1 MGREAGG
8 GGGPA
13 MFEIHEPRRRF
24 LVPFLG
30 VVLLHVG
37 VLGWAGRPHPV
48 EARSLPEP
56 VKVVLKLPVQRM
68 AIQEHPGGGPKV
80 EPPRARHHRR
90 HVVRTPKEIPPPVV
104 EPPTAPPPPE
114 PPALAEA
121 DEGDDGDDGAE
132 ASGGSGPGG
141 GTGTGSGPATGS
153 GHGSVASKARKAWV
167 SHTDWKCRRPGYDEL
182 GRIVV
187 RIHVEVQSDG
197 RPAQVLVVKPG
208 PDAFNRRAID
218 CARDETYLPALDP
231 DGHPIPG
238 DCEFGIEFL
247 N

>member
-1 MGREAGG
+1 MGRVPGG
-8 GGGPA
+8 GDRPSL
-13 MFEIHEPRRRF
+13 FQVREPRRRF
-24 LVPFLG
+24 LAPLLG
-30 VVLLHVG
+30 VVLVHVG
-37 VLGWAGRPHPV
+37 VIEWAGRPRTV
-48 EARSLPEP
+48 EVRSLPEP
-56 VKVVLKLPVQRM
+56 VKVVLKLPIQRM

-90 HVVRTPKEIPPPVV
+90 HLVRTPKEIPPPVV
-104 EPPTAPPPPE
+104 EPPTPPPQPE

-121 DEGDDGDDGAE
+121 DEGDDTDDGAE
-132 ASGGSGPGG
+132 AAGGSGTGGIGTGG
-141 GTGTGSGPATGS
+141 GPAIGPGRGSM
-153 GHGSVASKARKAWV
+153 ASKARKAWV

-208 PDAFNRRAID
+208 PEPFNRRAID

-231 DGHPIPG
+231 DGRPIPG

>member
-1 MGREAGG
+1 MGRVSGG
-8 GGGPA
+8 GAPSL
-13 MFEIHEPRRRF
+13 FQVREPRRRF
-24 LVPFLG
+24 GLPVLFVLVLHLG
-30 VVLLHVG
+30 VYV
-37 VLGWAGRPHPV
+37 WTGRSRV
-48 EARSLPEP
+48 EAQPQREP
-56 VKVVLKLPVQRM
+56 VKVVFKLPVQKV
-68 AIQEHPGGGPKV
+68 AVHEPAGGGPKI

-90 HVVRTPKEIPPPVV
+90 HPVRTPKEIPPPVV
-104 EPPTAPPPPE
+104 EPPTPPPPE

-121 DEGDDGDDGAE
+121 DEGDDTDDGSEA
-132 ASGGSGPGG
+132 ASGSGTGG

-153 GHGSVASKARKAWV
+153 GRGAVASKARKAWV

-187 RIHVEVQSDG
+187 RIKVLVQSDG
-197 RPAQVLVVKPG
+197 HPSQVLVVKPG
-208 PDAFNRRAID
+208 PDPFNRRAID

-231 DGHPIPG
+231 EGHPIPG

>member
-1 MGREAGG
+1 MGRVSGG
-8 GGGPA
+8 GAPSL
-13 MFEIHEPRRRF
+13 FQVHEPRRRF
-24 LVPFLG
+24 VVPFLL

-37 VLGWAGRPHPV
+37 VLGWAGRSVRV
-48 EARSLPEP
+48 EAATQREP
-56 VKVVLKLPVQRM
+56 VKVVFKLPIQRM

-80 EPPRARHHRR
+80 EPPRTPHHRR
-90 HVVRTPKEIPPPVV
+90 HLVRTPKEIPPPVV
-104 EPPTAPPPPE
+104 EPPTPPPQPE

-121 DEGDDGDDGAE
+121 DEGDDTDDGAE
-132 ASGGSGPGG
+132 AAGGSGTGG
-141 GTGTGSGPATGS
+141 IGTGSGPAIGPGQGS
-153 GHGSVASKARKAWV
+153 MASKARKAWV

-182 GRIVV
+182 GRVVV

-197 RPAQVLVVKPG
+197 RPAHVLVVKPG
-208 PDAFNRRAID
+208 PEPFNRRAID

-231 DGHPIPG
+231 DGHPVPG